1 MGSINSL
8 QLTYLNSPNGSF
20 LRTTWRIMPLQPTF
34 TNSPTLLRESGFLA
48 NLWSVFFR
56 TRTPVQTKTYDQVL
70 KSTQKWD
77 TDVKQSVLS
86 GMLSGA
92 QKSTF
97 GDFSGVWWSE
107 KFSFSPPF
115 ECMSWSYL
123 ALNQAYIVHVFT
135 RRKATISSVYYFD
148 VFVSDSRTHYEAFF
162 LFPLQKDKS
171 KSIIKYRW
179 KRF

>member
-1 MGSINSL
+1 
-8 QLTYLNSPNGSF
+8 
-20 LRTTWRIMPLQPTF
+20 MPLQPTF
-34 TNSPTLLRESGFLA
+34 TNSPTLLRESVFLA
-48 NLWSVFFR
+48 KLWSVFFR

-77 TDVKQSVLS
+77 MDVKRSVLS
-86 GMLSGA
+86 GMLNGA

-115 ECMSWSYL
+115 ERMSWR
-123 ALNQAYIVHVFT
+123 YIVQVFT

-148 VFVSDSRTHYEAFF
+148 VFVPDSRTHYEAFF
-162 LFPLQKDKS
+162 LFPLQKDTS